1 VSPKTLYIIHS
12 GYYAIISF
20 SDSLRVLLSLK
31 EATKLQDLVLVS
43 QRDKQFLLNSLR
55 LQAEGRSSVEL
66 GTNNVYEDVSR
77 NAWIVGMV
85 FVTQAVLISFVVYD
99 IYQDETQTVLDG
111 TGDVPLLSTLGSWL
125 FYLVGIFMQCVYLL
139 GPKTNFG
146 TSEQNPHFW
155 VQLLLA
161 SKTTGVRCQWHDE
174 ASGDVRERQ
183 LWPYDFRLWLRFAMS
198 FLINGVGFHILIHA
212 LPVQVAGQSSLTGV
226 VFRSVGLVYIV
237 DLGTCVKLTTV
248 DSIVG
253 LLLLYS
259 FVFFWV
265 SHNQLSLTLLLLVDD
280 APGTTLTLSESH
292 PEDLA
297 KAKTNETGASSENG
311 GGKELSETEYADE
324 LAVTQS
330 AETPDKTPAELI
342 ERARLQADLLQT
354 QLQKDLDAMA
364 AKAEAAQAKPSTV

>member
-1 VSPKTLYIIHS
+1 MYVL
-12 GYYAIISF
+12 GYYAILSF

-43 QRDKQFLLNSLR
+43 KRDKQFLLNSLR
-55 LQAEGRSSVEL
+55 LKAEGRSSVEL

-77 NAWIVGMV
+77 NAWIVVMV
-85 FVTQAVLISFVVYD
+85 FLTQAVLIAFVVYD

-161 SKTTGVRCQWHDE
+161 SKTTGVHCRWNDE
-174 ASGDVRERQ
+174 VTGEVRERQ
-183 LWPYDFRLWLRFAMS
+183 LWPYDVRLWLRFFMS

-237 DLGTCVKLTTV
+237 DLGTLSSSYSRFDWLDTI
-248 DSIVG
+248 SIC
-253 LLLLYS
+253 
-259 FVFFWV
+259 FFWV
-265 SHNQLSLTLLLLVDD
+265 SHNQLSI
-280 APGTTLTLSESH
+280 SCS
-292 PEDLA
+292 
-297 KAKTNETGASSENG
+297 
-311 GGKELSETEYADE
+311 
-324 LAVTQS
+324 
-330 AETPDKTPAELI
+330 
-342 ERARLQADLLQT
+342 
-354 QLQKDLDAMA
+354 
-364 AKAEAAQAKPSTV
+364 